1 MENHQMFHLRGKLK
15 AFTLIELLVVIAI
28 IAILAAILFP
38 VFAQAR
44 EAARKASCQS
54 NLKQMGTAWM
64 MYAQD
69 YDETTNNNTWNGGG
83 FWENQIFAE
92 RLQPYMK
99 NYGVIRCPSDARP
112 WSARDMQDGFPNPP
126 GGGRLL
132 VGSYAH
138 ASYGVWSLASIE
150 APASFFVIWD
160 ASNGGGQGNEIWI
173 GTETVTGAFQ
183 WGRNYGFAARHQN
196 QINMAFADG
205 HVKTMRCPAV
215 FPCGNPG
222 WRLNNQPMA
231 SSGCWARYAGDY
243 TSDAGEAVPG
253 NNCPTR

>member
-1 MENHQMFHLRGKLK
+1 MFHNRVAKR

-44 EAARKASCQS
+44 ETARKASCQS
-54 NLKQMGTAWM
+54 NLKQLGTAWM

-69 YDETTNNNTWNGGG
+69 NDETTNNNTWNGGDVG
-83 FWENQIFAE
+83 WENQIFGE
-92 RLQPYMK
+92 RLQPYVK
-99 NYGVIRCPSDARP
+99 NYAVLKCPSDGLP
-112 WSARDMQDGFPNPP
+112 WSAQDMQDRFPNGPFVT
-126 GGGRLL
+126 L

-138 ASYGVWSLASIE
+138 ASYGVWKLATIA
-150 APASFFVIWD
+150 APADFFVMWD
-160 ASNGGGQGNEIWI
+160 ASANGGQGPNIWI

-183 WGRNYGFAARHQN
+183 WGRPYGFSSRHQN
-196 QINMAFADG
+196 QINMVFGDG
-205 HVKTMRCPAV
+205 HVKTMRCAQV

-222 WRLNNQPMA
+222 WRLDDKPMA
-231 SSGCWARYAGDY
+231 SSGCWARYDGNY

-253 NNCPTR
+253 NQCPTRQ